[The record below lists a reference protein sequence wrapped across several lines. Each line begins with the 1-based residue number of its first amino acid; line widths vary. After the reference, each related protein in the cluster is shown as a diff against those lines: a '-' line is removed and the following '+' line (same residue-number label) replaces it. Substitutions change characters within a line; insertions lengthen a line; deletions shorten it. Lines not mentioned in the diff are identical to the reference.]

1 MTRIATQ
8 KSSPPRRV
16 PKAAGAR
23 KSHCANQSLAAEQ
36 QRLRG
41 MSMEERVL
49 EALGMAMRYSWTEP
63 VAHKR

>member
-1 MTRIATQ
+1 MRRSAAQ
-8 KSSPPRRV
+8 KSPPLRRV
-16 PKAAGAR
+16 RKASVAR
-23 KSHCANQSLAAEQ
+23 KSHCANQSLAAEL

-49 EALGMAMRYSWTEP
+49 EALGMGMRYSWIEP